1 MNFAMAS
8 TNKLFIFS
16 LLLFLFPTFVFG
28 QSQSDKIVV
37 GEVGGEDITYAE
49 LKKNYSSGNI
59 DEVSLEELK
68 SFLPI
73 FLDYKAKLKA
83 AKDQGYYKDS
93 TLIAEHTNY
102 VKQAAYAWWLEKEIK
117 PAAFTTFKERSSVEL
132 KPFHI
137 LVAVDKNA
145 TEEQIQEAIDKLENA
160 RSEIEDGI
168 PLNEV
173 DEKYST
179 KRGGRSMGGDIP
191 WISAGR
197 TVKPFEDVLYSLDV
211 GEISEPFRTQFG
223 YHIALLQDKRERTP
237 ARLTS
242 HIYVRGTGDSA
253 AYDKI
258 YNAYEELEGG
268 SDWSTVARNYSEDG
282 ASLRNNGRIGWV
294 SYQGNYAM
302 NFVDAVM
309 RQDPDLE
316 YSKPAKTNYGYHIF
330 KIDSVESY
338 VSEAQR
344 DEALMQ
350 RLSDTPYFEENNQF
364 VLDYLNEKY
373 GSINDQSALNTY
385 AEWLIQKDS
394 VTMADISFSK
404 ELPEQSILS
413 FADNDYSLQDFHD
426 YLQDKFSR
434 RLAVDYTPEWVD
446 SYRRYV
452 ADKNIINLT
461 LDRYPAFEEQSENY
475 LNGLIVY
482 NINETNIWSSATVD
496 TSRLKMMYKQNLE
509 NYQYPE
515 RPFYYLISARQDSTI
530 QNAINFVENGG
541 SPDSLRTNIKNL
553 SVSSDSTSDF
563 SEPPFDKLQ
572 EMEEQSFSNPFEYNN
587 RIAVFW
593 LEDRLPARAMT
604 FDEAFNRLLSEFQP
618 EREEEWIEELRKTYN
633 VKVNSKNLERAYNQE
648 SR

>member
-1 MNFAMAS
+1 MNFAMAN

-16 LLLFLFPTFVFG
+16 LVLFLLPSLVFG
-28 QSQSDKIVV
+28 QSDTDQIVV
-37 GEVGGEDITYAE
+37 GEVGGDDITYSE
-49 LKKNYSSGNI
+49 LKNNYSSGSL
-59 DEVSLEELK
+59 DQVSLEELE

-83 AKDQGYYKDS
+83 AKDQGLYEDS
-93 TLIAEHTNY
+93 TLVAEHTNY

-117 PAAFTTFKERSSVEL
+117 PTAFSTFKKRSSFEL

-137 LVAVDKNA
+137 LVAVDEDA
-145 TEEQIQEAIDKLENA
+145 TEEQIQEAIDQLESA
-160 RSEIEDGI
+160 RSEIEARV
-168 PLNEV
+168 PLEEV
-173 DEKYST
+173 DQKYSS
-179 KRGGRSMGGDIP
+179 KQGGQSMGGDIP

-197 TVKPFEDVLYSLDV
+197 TVKPFEDVIYDMEV

-258 YNAYEELEGG
+258 HNAYEELESG
-268 SDWSTVARNYSEDG
+268 SEWSTVARNYSEDG

-302 NFVDAVM
+302 DFVDAVM
-309 RQDPDLE
+309 RQDPDE
-316 YSKPAKTNYGYHIF
+316 NYSEPVNTNYGYHIF
-330 KIDSVESY
+330 KVDSVESY
-338 VSEAQR
+338 VSENER

-364 VLDYLNEKY
+364 VLNYLNNQY
-373 GSINDQSALNTY
+373 GAVNDRSAIKTY
-385 AEWLIQKDS
+385 AEWLIKKDS
-394 VTMADISFSK
+394 LTMADIPFS
-404 ELPEQSILS
+404 EDLPKQAVIT
-413 FADNDYSLQDFHD
+413 FADNEYTLEDFHD
-426 YLQDKFSR
+426 YLHDKFSR
-434 RLAVDYTPEWVD
+434 RLALDYQQDWLD
-446 SYRRYV
+446 NFRRYV

-461 LDRYPAFEEQSENY
+461 LDRYPEFEEQSENY

-482 NINETNIWSSATVD
+482 NINEQNVWSSATVD
-496 TSRLKMMYKQNLE
+496 SSRLKSMYEQNID

-515 RPFYYLISARQDSTI
+515 RPFYYLITAREDSSI
-530 QNAINFVENGG
+530 EKAISFIENGG
-541 SPDSLRTNIKNL
+541 SPDSLTANIENI

-563 SEPPFDKLQ
+563 SEEPFDKLK
-572 EMEEQSFSNPFEYNN
+572 EMEEQSFSSSFPYNN
-587 RIAVFW
+587 RVSIFW
-593 LEDRLPARAMT
+593 LEERLPARAMT

-618 EREEEWIEELRKTYN
+618 QREKEWLEELRGTYD
-633 VKVNSKNLERAYNQE
+633 VQVNKENLKKAYNQE
-648 SR
+648 KQ